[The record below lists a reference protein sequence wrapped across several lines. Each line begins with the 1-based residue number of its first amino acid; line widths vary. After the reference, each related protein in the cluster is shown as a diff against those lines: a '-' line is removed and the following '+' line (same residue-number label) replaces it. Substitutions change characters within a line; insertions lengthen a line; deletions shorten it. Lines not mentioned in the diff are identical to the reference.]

1 MTIDPLAVPRV
12 EHRTT
17 EDDEDVWANMA
28 VVGKDEEAQAASA
41 KRARHE

>member
-1 MTIDPLAVPRV
+1 MTRV
-12 EHRTT
+12 EPQTSASFFPT

-41 KRARHE
+41 KRAKHE